1 MSAELAQRL
10 KKAFDDYAAG
20 QLDAVAAECRA
31 LIRADKRL
39 SGAHYLLG
47 LVLIEKDEPRKAID
61 SLKQALAVGADNPAL
76 RMALGRAYR
85 MGGALAMAIAE
96 YQNAVDLAPAYGEA
110 LHALGTTQMEAGEIA
125 PALKTL
131 GELAELDPDNPG
143 VLAAYGAAL
152 RQAGRAQAAVDVF
165 VKAVK
170 QAPDRGMLWSNVGVA
185 LMEAGKVEKGLPY
198 LQKAVELEPNNFAF
212 RRNLALGLTNNGNG
226 SEAADILDG
235 LLDEKPEDPQL
246 VLDLAA
252 AMVKGG
258 EDPAELLGEAVEVIT
273 DDPRLWYA
281 LGEAQR
287 AAGKFDEAI
296 DAYDH
301 CLELDPDDRHG
312 ATLALALCGA
322 DPAPP
327 APPAAYV
334 AQLFDDYAGRFD
346 VELIK
351 SLDYK
356 GPTLLAK
363 LAEAVAP
370 DRKFDCAYDIGCGTG
385 LAGPYFR
392 PLAQRLIGVDL
403 SPKMVEQ
410 ARARGLYDALA
421 VGEAVS
427 WMMAQGP
434 RGADLIYAADVL
446 VYLGDLGPFF
456 NAARRSLRP
465 GGLLLFTT
473 EATQDPSVAYELHE
487 GHRYAHGGEVL
498 KQWLQAN
505 SFVNVRIDSVSTRT
519 NRGTPVPG
527 WIVAASTE
535 LPPVPQF
542 KEKKRF

>member
-1 MSAELAQRL
+1 MSAELAPRL

-20 QLDAVAAECRA
+20 NLDAVAVECRA

-47 LVLIEKDEPRKAID
+47 LVLIEKDDPRKAID

-85 MGGALAMAIAE
+85 LGGALAMAVAE
-96 YQNAVDLAPAYGEA
+96 YENAVKLAPGYGEA
-110 LHALGTTQMEAGEIA
+110 LLALGTTQMEAGEIA
-125 PALKTL
+125 PALTTL
-131 GELAELDPDNPG
+131 GELAELDPENPG
-143 VLAAYGAAL
+143 VLQAYGAAL
-152 RQAGRAQAAVDVF
+152 RQAGRAQASVDIF

-170 QAPDRGMLWSNVGVA
+170 LAPDRGSLWSNVGVA

-198 LQKAVELEPNNFAF
+198 LQKAVELEPTNFSF

-226 SEAADILDG
+226 AEAADILDG
-235 LLDEKPEDPQL
+235 LLDEKAEDPQL

-252 AMVKGG
+252 AMVKAG
-258 EDPAELLGEAVEVIT
+258 ENPIEFLAEAVEVID

-281 LGEAQR
+281 LGEAYR
-287 AAGKFDEAI
+287 AAGKIDEAI

-301 CLELDPDDRHG
+301 CLELDPADRHG

-327 APPAAYV
+327 APPSAYV

-346 VELIK
+346 IELIK
-351 SLDYK
+351 GLDYK
-356 GPTLLAK
+356 GPPLLAK

-385 LAGPYFR
+385 LAAPYFR

-403 SPKMVEQ
+403 SPKMIEQ

-421 VGEAVS
+421 VGEAVA
-427 WMMAQGP
+427 WMNAQGV

-446 VYLGDLGPFF
+446 VYIGDLTPFF
-456 NAARRSLRP
+456 AAVRRSLRP

-473 EATQDPSVAYELHE
+473 EATKDPSVPYELHE
-487 GHRYAHGGEVL
+487 GHRYAHGGDVL
-498 KQWLQAN
+498 KQGLQAAG
-505 SFVNVRIDSVSTRT
+505 FVKLTVDSVSTRT

-527 WIVAASTE
+527 WIVSASAAT
-535 LPPVPQF
+535 PPPLHF
-542 KEKKRF
+542 KEKRL